1 MKMTTNVRLV
11 LADDHGSSIIDG
23 MRAAQ
28 DMQAQLDQGKDKPQ
42 MTDQEAIQMLL
53 RIGAERYLTL

>member
-11 LADDHGSSIIDG
+11 LADDNGSSIIDA
-23 MRAAQ
+23 MRATQ
-28 DMQAQLDQGKDKPQ
+28 DMQAQLDQGKDKPP

>member
-11 LADDHGSSIIDG
+11 LADDDSASIMNAIK
-23 MRAAQ
+23 AAQ
-28 DMQAQLDQGKDKPQ
+28 DMQAQLDQGKDRPP